1 MATDNAPTLPHIV
14 VLGAGFAGLTFCRK
28 FPSGLARITVVD
40 RQNHHLFQPLL
51 YQVASAGLSAPD
63 IAQPTRSI
71 LASKPNLRVV
81 MDEIEGIDLGA
92 KKVRLT
98 SGELAWDYLLIGLGG
113 VNNYFGH
120 PEWEKHAPGL
130 KSLDEA
136 LRLRRDVLLAYE
148 HAETEDNEERRK
160 ELLTTIV
167 IGGGPT
173 GVEMAGSLAELGA
186 ILLKR
191 DFDRLAPLKTKVVLV
206 EGSDRLL
213 GQFPED
219 LSASAKRQLESLGVE
234 IHTSARVQDIQEGAV
249 HLADG
254 TVLHAGTIIWTAG
267 VAASP
272 LTRHLGTELD
282 RAGRIKIL
290 PDCSL
295 PNFPQVFAA
304 GDIVSLTDKRGRVVP
319 GVSPAAMQMATHI
332 AKIVAAEIEQG
343 PVAPEKRPA
352 FAYWD
357 KGSMATIG
365 RFRAV
370 AKIGRFK
377 FSGYFAWLSWLVV
390 HLLFLVGFRNKIAV
404 FGQWIYS
411 YVRYK
416 RGARLITGL
425 EQPPS
430 VR

>member
-1 MATDNAPTLPHIV
+1 MATDNAKGLPHIV

-28 FPSGLARITVVD
+28 FPSELARITLVD

-71 LASKPNLRVV
+71 LAGKPNLRVL
-81 MDEIEGIDLGA
+81 MEEIVGIDLPS
-92 KKVRLT
+92 KKVRLNK
-98 SGELAWDYLLIGLGG
+98 GELDWDYLVLGLGG

-120 PEWEKHAPGL
+120 PDWEKHAPAL
-130 KSLDEA
+130 KSLDDA

-148 HAETEDNEERRK
+148 RAEAEDDETRRK
-160 ELLTTIV
+160 ELLTTVV

-173 GVEMAGSLAELGA
+173 GVEMAGALAELGG

-191 DFDRLAPLKTKVVLV
+191 DFGRLAPLKSKIVLI

-213 GQFPED
+213 GQFPPD
-219 LSASAKRQLESLGVE
+219 LSASAQRQLESLGVVVR
-234 IHTSARVQDIQEGAV
+234 TSARVQDIGQNEV
-249 HLADG
+249 RLADG
-254 TVLHAGTIIWTAG
+254 SVLRAGNIIWTAG

-272 LTRHLGTELD
+272 LTRQLGAELD
-282 RAGRIKIL
+282 RAGRVRVL

-295 PNFPQVFAA
+295 PGQPRVFAA
-304 GDIVSLTDKRGRVVP
+304 GDLASLTDRNGRVVP
-319 GVSPAAMQMATHI
+319 GVSPAAMQMAEHI
-332 AKIVAAEIEQG
+332 VGVIEDDLRHG
-343 PVAPEKRPA
+343 PTPPDKRPA

-370 AKIGRFK
+370 AHIGSFK
-377 FSGYFAWLSWLVV
+377 FSGYFAWLAWLVV
-390 HLLFLVGFRNKIAV
+390 HLIFLVGFRNKFAV
-404 FGQWIYS
+404 FSQWIYS

-416 RGARLITGL
+416 RGARLITGIG
-425 EQPPS
+425 S
-430 VR
+430 